1 MARITT
7 YTSDTSIS
15 SRDKLVGTDAED
27 SDITKNYEMSDIAT
41 YIATETLTHP
51 VILTGLIDASND
63 QDAADNG
70 VPIGGVYSN
79 TGQLHIRIV

>member
-15 SRDKLVGTDAED
+15 SEDKLVGTDAED
-27 SDITKNYEMSDIAT
+27 SNITKNYEMSDIAT

-51 VILTGLIDASND
+51 VILTGLIDASSD
-63 QDAADNG
+63 QAAANY
-70 VPIGGVYSN
+70 I
-79 TGQLHIRIV
+79 LE